1 MSPRSIRLRALL
13 ASILCVAALAAGC
26 SRQDDAGGGFRL
38 AGGQL
43 VASTTT
49 TAAPT
54 TTSTVP
60 GSTPA
65 PAPTFDIAT
74 AKGATV
80 QVYLVRPGSAVGAA
94 APADGAPV
102 AQLAAAGQA
111 YTATPPQHDPIPRA
125 GLNTAPYV
133 EKTSTGFTYANPTSF
148 GNPLVFAVTGRE
160 GDYVKVQ
167 VSARPNHQ
175 EGWVKASDVD
185 LSTTQYRLELK
196 LSAFELTAY
205 NGNDV
210 IAKTNVVIGKDAT
223 QTPKGRFFVNEKI
236 PQQNPGGVYGPWV
249 LSTNGYSEWL
259 DLFDGG
265 LPVVAFHGTN
275 QPGLIGTKSS
285 NGCVRMPNDVVT
297 QLANTIPAGTPID
310 IVD

>member
-1 MSPRSIRLRALL
+1 MSSRSIRLRALL
-13 ASILCVAALAAGC
+13 ASILCVAALAVGC
-26 SRQDDAGGGFRL
+26 SRQDDAGSGFRL
-38 AGGQL
+38 ASDQL
-43 VASTTT
+43 VATT

-54 TTSTVP
+54 TTSTPP

-65 PAPTFDIAT
+65 AAPTFDIAT
-74 AKGATV
+74 AKVGKV
-80 QVYLVRPGSAVGAA
+80 QVYLVRPGSAIGAA
-94 APADGAPV
+94 APGEGAPI
-102 AQLAAAGQA
+102 AQLAAATQT
-111 YTATPPQHDPIPRA
+111 YTATPPQHDPIPRV

-133 EKTSTGFTYANPTSF
+133 EKTATGFAYSNPTSF
-148 GNPLVFAVTGRE
+148 GNPLVFSVTGKE
-160 GDYVKVQ
+160 GDYVKVL

-185 LSTTQYRLELK
+185 LTTTQYRMELK

-205 NGNDV
+205 DGNDV
-210 IAKTNVVIGKDAT
+210 IAKTNVVIGTDRT
-223 QTPKGRFFVNEKI
+223 QTPTGRFFINEKI
-236 PQQNPGGVYGPWV
+236 QQRNPAGAYGPWI

-275 QPGLIGTKSS
+275 QPGLIGTKAS
-285 NGCVRMPNDVVT
+285 NGCIRMPNDVVT
-297 QLANTIPAGTPID
+297 QLANTIPAGTPVD

>member
-1 MSPRSIRLRALL
+1 MSSRSIRLRTLL
-13 ASILCVAALAAGC
+13 ASLLCLAALAAGC
-26 SRQDDAGGGFRL
+26 SRQDDAGSGFRL
-38 AGGQL
+38 AGDQL
-43 VASTTT
+43 VATTT
-49 TAAPT
+49 SAAPT
-54 TTSTVP
+54 TTTPP

-65 PAPTFDIAT
+65 AAATFDIAT
-74 AKGATV
+74 AKVARV
-80 QVYLVRPGSAVGAA
+80 QVYTVRPGSAIGAS

-102 AQLAAAGQA
+102 AQLAAAGQT
-111 YTATPPQHDPIPRA
+111 YTATPPQHDPIPRV

-133 EKTSTGFTYANPTSF
+133 EKTATGFAYANPTSF
-148 GNPLVFAVTGRE
+148 GNPLVFSVTGRE
-160 GDYVKVQ
+160 GDYVKVL

-210 IAKTNVVIGKDAT
+210 IAKTNVVIGTDRT
-223 QTPKGRFFVNEKI
+223 QTPKGRFFINEKI
-236 PQQNPGGVYGPWV
+236 PQKNPAGAYGPWI

-275 QPGLIGTKSS
+275 APGLIGTKAS
-285 NGCVRMPNDVVT
+285 NGCIRMPNDVVT
-297 QLANTIPAGTPID
+297 QLATTIPAGTPVD